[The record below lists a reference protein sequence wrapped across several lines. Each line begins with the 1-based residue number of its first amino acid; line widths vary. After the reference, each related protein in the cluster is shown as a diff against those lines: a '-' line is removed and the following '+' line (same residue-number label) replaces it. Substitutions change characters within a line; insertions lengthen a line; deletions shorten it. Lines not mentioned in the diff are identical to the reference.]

1 VSDRRP
7 RRHRLTGL
15 RGRITATVVLC
26 VLTATLVVSTA
37 TYVLQDRHS
46 RERFAAA
53 ALLATRSDG
62 AQAGA
67 LAENAVEPARAV
79 LEYLR
84 GRQGVNWMVVQ
95 QLDGDAVHWYGPGV
109 PDELRGPPQFD
120 GDAVHWYSPGVPE
133 ELRDPRRTDVLL
145 TRGDPQPVEAGERRF
160 LAVMSYAG
168 PGLQIVEFY
177 GLRPLEVELT
187 QLRRNTV
194 LLGLPV
200 LLCTAVLGA
209 VIAGRIARPIE
220 RASAAARRMGAGD
233 LSPRLPATG
242 RDELA
247 ELGAAMNEMAGEL
260 DRTLTELRRMDAQHR
275 RFTADVAHEL
285 RTPLASLVAAADSLD
300 VDEPTVRHR
309 AAVLLRQ
316 QTRRL
321 ATLVEDLLEVSR
333 FDAGA
338 VVADRRTVDLGGVA
352 AEVAATCERP
362 GDVRVEVSG
371 DPVLQA
377 DPRRLHAVLR
387 NLVANALAHGAPPV
401 LVDVRGR
408 DDAVAVVVSDAGEG
422 VPTHLESVLFD
433 RFVRGDPARGSGGS
447 GLGLAI
453 ARANAELHAGSLR
466 LLPTAPG
473 AGASFELS
481 LPRT

>member
-1 VSDRRP
+1 VTRR
-7 RRHRLTGL
+7 RRVTGL

-26 VLTATLVVSTA
+26 VLTATVVVSTA
-37 TYVLQDRHS
+37 TYLLQDRHS

-62 AQAGA
+62 AQAAA
-67 LAENAVEPARAV
+67 LAAEAVDPAKEV
-79 LEYLR
+79 LAYLA
-84 GRQGVNWMVVQ
+84 GRQGVEWMVVHRSGR
-95 QLDGDAVHWYGPGV
+95 DPIRWYSEGV
-109 PDELRGPPQFD
+109 P
-120 GDAVHWYSPGVPE
+120 A
-133 ELRDPRRTDVLL
+133 ELRDPTRTDVVL
-145 TRGDPQPVEAGERRF
+145 TRGDPVPVPAGERTF
-160 LAVMSYAG
+160 LAVRSDAG
-168 PGLQIVEFY
+168 PGVEIAEFY
-177 GLRPLEVELT
+177 DLRPLEVELT

-194 LLGLPV
+194 LVGLPV
-200 LLCTAVLGA
+200 LLVTAVLGV
-209 VIAGRIARPIE
+209 VIAGRIAGPIE

-233 LSPRLPATG
+233 LSPRLPAAG
-242 RDELA
+242 GDELA
-247 ELGAAMNEMAGEL
+247 ELGSAMNEMAGEL

-275 RFTADVAHEL
+275 RFIADVAHEL

-300 VDEPTVRHR
+300 VEEPTVRHR

-338 VVADRRTVDLGGVA
+338 VVADRRPVDLGA
-352 AEVAATCERP
+352 LAIEVAGSSERP
-362 GDVRVEVSG
+362 ADVQVQVSG
-371 DPVLQA
+371 DPVLLA

-408 DDAVAVVVSDAGEG
+408 EDTVEVLVADHGHG
-422 VPTHLESVLFD
+422 VPADLETVLFD

-453 ARANAELHAGSLR
+453 ARSNAELHDGRLR
-466 LLPTAPG
+466 LLTSAQGVG
-473 AGASFELS
+473 ATFGLS
-481 LPRT
+481 LPRS

>member
-1 VSDRRP
+1 V
-7 RRHRLTGL
+7 TGL

-26 VLTATLVVSTA
+26 VLTATVIVSTA

-62 AQAGA
+62 AQATT
-67 LAENAVEPARAV
+67 LAADADDPGRAV
-79 LEYLR
+79 LEYLG
-84 GRQGVNWMVVQ
+84 GRQGVEWTVVEQ
-95 QLDGDAVHWYGPGV
+95 PKGPT
-109 PDELRGPPQFD
+109 
-120 GDAVHWYSPGVPE
+120 VHWYSAGLPA
-133 ELRDPRRTDVLL
+133 ELRDPPRTDALL
-145 TRGDPQPVEAGERRF
+145 TRGDPVPVEAGERTF
-160 LAVMSYAG
+160 LAIRSDAG
-168 PGLQIVEFY
+168 PWVEIVEFY
-177 GLRPLEVELT
+177 DLRPLEVELT

-194 LLGLPV
+194 LISLPV

-220 RASAAARRMGAGD
+220 RVSAAARLMGAGD
-233 LSPRLPATG
+233 LSPRLPASG
-242 RDELA
+242 KDELA
-247 ELGAAMNEMAGEL
+247 ELGSAMNEMAGEL
-260 DRTLTELRRMDAQHR
+260 DRTLTELRRMDTQHR

-300 VDEPTVRHR
+300 VEESKVRHR

-321 ATLVEDLLEVSR
+321 ATLVEDLLEMSR

-338 VVADRRTVDLGGVA
+338 VVADRRAVDVGALA
-352 AEVAATCERP
+352 AEVAGTSERP
-362 GDVRVEVSG
+362 ADIRLQVSG
-371 DPVLQA
+371 DPVLVA
-377 DPRRLHAVLR
+377 DPRRLHTVLR
-387 NLVANALAHGAPPV
+387 NLVANALVHGAPPV

-408 DDAVAVVVSDAGEG
+408 EDAVEVLVADHGEG
-422 VPTHLESVLFD
+422 VPAGLESVLFD
-433 RFVRGDPARGSGGS
+433 RFVRGDPARGGGGS

-453 ARANAELHAGSLR
+453 ARSNAELHDGCLR
-466 LLPTAPG
+466 LVGSAPG
-473 AGASFELS
+473 AGATFELS

>member
-1 VSDRRP
+1 VSGRLP

-26 VLTATLVVSTA
+26 VLTATLIVSTA

-67 LAENAVEPARAV
+67 LTENAVSPEKVV
-79 LEYLR
+79 LDYLA
-84 GRQGVNWMVVQ
+84 GRQGMNWMVVQ
-95 QLDGDAVHWYGPGV
+95 QL
-109 PDELRGPPQFD
+109 D

-145 TRGDPQPVEAGERRF
+145 TSGEPRPVEAGERRF

-168 PGLQIVEFY
+168 PRLQIVEFY

-233 LSPRLPATG
+233 LSPRLPAAG

-300 VDEPTVRHR
+300 VAEPTIRHR

-362 GDVRVEVSG
+362 DDVRVEVSG

-401 LVDVRGR
+401 LVDVRGG
-408 DDAVAVVVSDAGEG
+408 DDAVAVVVSDGGEG
-422 VPTHLESVLFD
+422 VPTDLEGVLFD

>member
-1 VSDRRP
+1 MNGQGP
-7 RRHRLTGL
+7 RRRFTGL

-26 VLTATLVVSTA
+26 VLTATVIVSTA
-37 TYVLQDRHS
+37 TYLLQDRHS
-46 RERFAAA
+46 RERFGNA

-62 AQAGA
+62 AQAAA
-67 LAENAVEPARAV
+67 LAGGTVNPVKEVIA
-79 LEYLR
+79 YLA
-84 GRQGVNWMVVQ
+84 GRQGVEWMVVD
-95 QLDGDAVHWYGPGV
+95 LSGPEPV
-109 PDELRGPPQFD
+109 R
-120 GDAVHWYSPGVPE
+120 WYSDRIPA
-133 ELRDPRRTDVLL
+133 ELVDPRRTDVLR
-145 TRGDPQPVEAGERRF
+145 TRGDPVRVQAGERTF
-160 LAVMSYAG
+160 LAVLSDAG
-168 PGLQIVEFY
+168 PGIEIVEFY
-177 GLRPLEVELT
+177 DLRPLEVELT

-194 LLGLPV
+194 LVGLPV

-233 LSPRLPATG
+233 LSPRLPDAG

-247 ELGAAMNEMAGEL
+247 ELGSAMNEMAGEL
-260 DRTLTELRRMDAQHR
+260 DRTLTELRRMDTQHR

-300 VDEPTVRHR
+300 VEDPTVRHR

-338 VVADRRTVDLGGVA
+338 AVADRCAVDLGALA

-362 GDVRVEVSG
+362 ADVRVTVVG

-387 NLVANALAHGAPPV
+387 NLVANGLAHGAPPV
-401 LVDVRGR
+401 LVEVRGR
-408 DDAVAVVVSDAGEG
+408 ADTVEVVVSDHGDG
-422 VPTHLESVLFD
+422 VPAGLEALLFD

-447 GLGLAI
+447 GGSGLGLAI
-453 ARANAELHAGSLR
+453 ARSNAELHGGSLR
-466 LLPTAPG
+466 LRPG
-473 AGASFELS
+473 AGRGASFELA
-481 LPRT
+481 LPRG